1 MTPLIWSSPFI
12 VKMRKRK
19 LACFITCFQQWH
31 INWIISA
38 LWSHPVFLCFCL
50 PLCLKSIRCQILLRY
65 QNIVN
70 RYSHSVQLWS
80 IIGLLCKFIKF
91 PIEMN

>member
-38 LWSHPVFLCFCL
+38 L
-50 PLCLKSIRCQILLRY
+50 
-65 QNIVN
+65 
-70 RYSHSVQLWS
+70 
-80 IIGLLCKFIKF
+80 
-91 PIEMN
+91 

>member
-1 MTPLIWSSPFI
+1 MTPLILPSPFI
-12 VKMRKRK
+12 VKMRKQK
-19 LACFITCFQQWH
+19 LACFITCFQQYH
-31 INWIISA
+31 MNRIISA
-38 LWSHPVFLCFCL
+38 LWSHLVFLYFCL

-70 RYSHSVQLWS
+70 RCSHSVQLWS

-91 PIEMN
+91 SIEMN